1 MNNDIE
7 ALTEALQQNL
17 HIVQMLSKRI
27 ELLEEQLEESAAQRM
42 ALMLL
47 LRSTVQNSSESD
59 QIAATAERLAALMQ
73 VQPGVLLHGG
83 KSTFQKMKSQLNWMT
98 APSQQHG

>member
-17 HIVQMLSKRI
+17 HIVQMLSKRL

-83 KSTFQKMKSQLNWMT
+83 KSTFQKMKSQLDWMT
-98 APSQQHG
+98 AANHQQG

>member
-47 LRSTVQNSSESD
+47 LRSTVRNSPQSG

-73 VQPGVLLHGG
+73 VQPGILLHGG
-83 KSTFQKMKSQLNWMT
+83 KSTFQKMKLHLDWMT
-98 APSQQHG
+98 AANQQQG

>member
-47 LRSTVQNSSESD
+47 LRATLQSSPEHKE
-59 QIAATAERLAALMQ
+59 IAALAERIAAQMQ
-73 VQPGVLLHGG
+73 VQPGILLQGG
-83 KSTFQKMKSQLNWMT
+83 KSTFQKMKSHLDWMT
-98 APSQQHG
+98 AANQQQG